1 MVGKEKQFF
10 SRGSGSQMFTF
21 AKQRMWKPFKHLV
34 LKDQKKQKTKNKKKN
49 TNKNGCGNVP
59 G

>member
-10 SRGSGSQMFTF
+10 SRDSGSQMFTF

-34 LKDQKKQKTKNKKKN
+34 LKDQKKKKKN
-49 TNKNGCGNVP
+49 TIKMAVEMFQVKGG
-59 G
+59 